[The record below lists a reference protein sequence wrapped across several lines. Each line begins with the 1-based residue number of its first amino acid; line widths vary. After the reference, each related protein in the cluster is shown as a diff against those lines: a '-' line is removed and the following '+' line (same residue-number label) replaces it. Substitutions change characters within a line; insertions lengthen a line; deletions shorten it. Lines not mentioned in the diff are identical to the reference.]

1 MTDTIKELE
10 QDIAQ
15 TRTRLGDT
23 VDRLQ
28 GSLSPSDVV
37 DDLIGPGRPA
47 FGDVLDPVVATIR
60 HHPVPVLLM
69 AVGIGW
75 LVYKLVREQAEPKQ
89 AKPAL
94 HAEDHGRGIQ
104 TSQ

>member
-10 QDIAQ
+10 QNIEQ
-15 TRTRLGDT
+15 TRARLGDT
-23 VDRLQ
+23 IDRLQ

-37 DDLIGPGRPA
+37 DDLIGPGGPD

-60 HHPVPVLLM
+60 HHPAPVLLM

-75 LVYKLVREQAEPKQ
+75 LVYKLVRQQAE
-89 AKPAL
+89 PAL

-104 TSQ
+104 RPQ